1 VSHLYVQL
9 EDLLV
14 EFLNHCDIGLLEVSN
29 AELEKFQLL
38 TQFSQKA
45 ALFISEKRVVVLLE
59 IRRSLRISGENGLEK
74 V

>member
-1 VSHLYVQL
+1 MSHLNVQL

-14 EFLNHCDIGLLEVSN
+14 QLLNHCDIGLLKVSN

-45 ALFISEKRVVVLLE
+45 ALFVSEKRVVMLLE
-59 IRRSLRISGENGLEK
+59 IRGGMRIS
-74 V
+74 